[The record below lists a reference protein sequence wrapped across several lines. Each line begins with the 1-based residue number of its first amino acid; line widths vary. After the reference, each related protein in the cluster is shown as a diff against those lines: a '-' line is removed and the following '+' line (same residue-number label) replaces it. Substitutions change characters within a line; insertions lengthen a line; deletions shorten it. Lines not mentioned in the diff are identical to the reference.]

1 MYFFFFSSR
10 RRHTRLQGDWSSD
23 VCSSDLN
30 KPSRL
35 ELERC
40 RPYLAAELRLLR
52 GVRVVVP
59 LGRIAHESWLKA
71 AGWWQRLAP
80 RDRPPFGHGVASHL
94 PDGSV
99 VIASY
104 HPSRQNTNT
113 GKLSRTMWYAVF
125 RRARAALEHRA

>member
-1 MYFFFFSSR
+1 MLR
-10 RRHTRLQGDWSSD
+10 R
-23 VCSSDLN
+23 
-30 KPSRL
+30 
-35 ELERC
+35 
-40 RPYLAAELRLLR
+40 
-52 GVRVVVP
+52 VRVVVT

-113 GKLSRTMWYAVF
+113 GKLTQAMWYAVF

>member
-1 MYFFFFSSR
+1 MTPDTLSTISSINRSIVTCSRCPR
-10 RRHTRLQGDWSSD
+10 RCAPPG
-23 VCSSDLN
+23 N
-30 KPSRL
+30 KRSRL

-52 GVRVVVP
+52 RVRVVVT

-104 HPSRQNTNT
+104 HP
-113 GKLSRTMWYAVF
+113 
-125 RRARAALEHRA
+125 

>member
-52 GVRVVVP
+52 RVRVVVT
-59 LGRIAHESWLKA
+59 LGRIAHESCLKA
-71 AGWWQRLAP
+71 AGGWQRLAP
-80 RDRPPFGHGVASHL
+80 RDRPPLGDGAASHL
-94 PDGSV
+94 RHGGV
-99 VIASY
+99 VIALS
-104 HPSRQNTNT
+104 HPSRRKTHT
-113 GKLSRTMWYAVF
+113 GKAS
-125 RRARAALEHRA
+125 